1 MKKILILFLFPLLIP
16 ACDQQEQR
24 QPTER
29 TSVTDQQV
37 PDQEGWNSV
46 LRATHKGQLEAVV
59 RYGHMK
65 RYTGKKRV
73 LFDQGIEVDF
83 YQASGEHA
91 SRLTAEAGELNE
103 NNNNVIAMGTVV
115 VRSDTGITLYTEK
128 ITFDPSENLIRS
140 DHDVMVT
147 TLDGDTLYGEGLVSD
162 PRLHHIDL
170 IRPRGRAHK
179 GVDIETAIEPA
190 ATPEPTDVPPDAISE
205 PDTLRREGDE

>member
-1 MKKILILFLFPLLIP
+1 MKKTMILFLFPLLMA
-16 ACDQQEQR
+16 ACEQQGQQ
-24 QPTER
+24 QPTKQ
-29 TSVTDQQV
+29 TSGTDQQV

-46 LRATHKGQLEAVV
+46 LRATRKGQLEAVV
-59 RYGHMK
+59 RYGHMR
-65 RYTGKKRV
+65 RYTGTKKA
-73 LFDQGIEVDF
+73 LFDQGVEVDF
-83 YQASGEHA
+83 YQASGERA

-103 NNNNVIAMGTVV
+103 RNNNVIARGTVA

-179 GVDIETAIEPA
+179 GVDIEKATKPT
-190 ATPEPTDVPPDAISE
+190 ATPEPPDVSPNAISE
-205 PDTLRREGDE
+205 ADTLRREGDE